1 MELGCLSNVEKDVTI
16 MKSSGSKIIIAS
28 FILALFAAITIFMYL
43 QSIKSPK
50 TIAKKTTV
58 LVAADTIQ
66 PRTLI
71 NKDMVKEVQ
80 VSDSTLF
87 SDYVNDSSKVIGKYT
102 KETIMKN
109 EGFHKDKLINNDE
122 EELSLKIDKD
132 HRAISVNVMGDA
144 GVAYL
149 IKPSDFVDIV
159 VYLSEK
165 SDGTKAARPD
175 VAKIILQNIEVL
187 AVNKQL
193 DREVNKDNKDAQ
205 KDQAAYLV
213 TLSVETKSLE
223 KIVLA
228 ESIGTIKLALRP
240 LKDDSTV
247 ETNGTTWKEFYIR
260 VDGTEDIQSGNKEGA
275 DNNNQSAGTSNNSGD
290 TTYTVKRGDT
300 LRKISSQVYGDP
312 SKYSLIKKANNI
324 NDEDIIV
331 IGEVLKI
338 PKLK

>member
-1 MELGCLSNVEKDVTI
+1 

-28 FILALFAAITIFMYL
+28 FILALLAAVTIFMYI
-43 QSIKSPK
+43 QSLKSPK
-50 TIAKKTTV
+50 TVAKKTSI
-58 LVAADTIQ
+58 LVAAETIQ

-71 NKDMVKEVQ
+71 DKSMVKEVQ
-80 VSDSTLF
+80 ISDSTLF
-87 SDYVNDSSKVIGKYT
+87 SDYINDSSKIIGKYT

-109 EGFHKDKLINNDE
+109 EGFHKDKLINEDE
-122 EELSLKIDKD
+122 EELSLKINKD

-149 IKPSDFVDIV
+149 IKPGDFVDIV

-165 SDGTKAARPD
+165 SDGSKIIRPD
-175 VAKIILQNIEVL
+175 VAKILLQNIEVL

-193 DREVNKDNKDAQ
+193 DREPSKDSKDAQ
-205 KDQAAYLV
+205 KDQAVYLV
-213 TLSVETKSLE
+213 TLSVENKSLE

-247 ETNGTTWKEFYIR
+247 DTEGTTWKEFDVK
-260 VDGTEDIQSGNKEGA
+260 VDGSENAQVNNEKNTGNNQ
-275 DNNNQSAGTSNNSGD
+275 NNNILSKDGY
-290 TTYTVKRGDT
+290 TTYNVKRGDT

-312 SKYSLIKKANNI
+312 SKYTLIKKANNI
-324 NDEDIIV
+324 NDENTIV
-331 IGEVLKI
+331 TGEVLKI
-338 PKLK
+338 PKLQ